1 MLGRFL
7 IIQGSRP
14 SLVPKLEETIGE
26 YEMSVVPCSLC
37 AVDGTLYIPTDKV
50 SLMLAVEDAKAEPLE
65 VVPQPD
71 LMQEDLPGIP
81 QLVKVLIVDAM
92 AVLQSMKK
100 TPAMLKLAELQ
111 DAFNKC
117 IKTMMAGC
125 DERHIVLSDRY
136 ESVIKE

>member
-1 MLGRFL
+1 MH
-7 IIQGSRP
+7 
-14 SLVPKLEETIGE
+14 
-26 YEMSVVPCSLC
+26 
-37 AVDGTLYIPTDKV
+37 
-50 SLMLAVEDAKAEPLE
+50 AVEDAKAEPLE

-100 TPAMLKLAELQ
+100 TPTMLKLAELQ